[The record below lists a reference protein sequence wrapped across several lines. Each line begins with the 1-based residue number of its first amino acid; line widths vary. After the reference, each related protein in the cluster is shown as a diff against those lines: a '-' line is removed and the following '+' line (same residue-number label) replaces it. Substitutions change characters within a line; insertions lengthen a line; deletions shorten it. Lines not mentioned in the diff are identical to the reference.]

1 MHRQRV
7 HREHRV
13 HAVHR
18 LPVALEAVGLPV
30 LRVVLFSFSHAGVR
44 GKVPDAHTA
53 LDAARREALASSQR
67 ADAAK
72 AVVEVGV
79 EDLRRTIELPDVIAS
94 DLECIGC
101 DEHGATAS

>member
-1 MHRQRV
+1 MYRQRV

-30 LRVVLFSFSHAGVR
+30 LRVVLSSFSHAGVR

-53 LDAARREALASSQR
+53 LDAARREALVSSQR
-67 ADAAK
+67 AHAAE

-79 EDLRRTIELPDVIAS
+79 EDLRRTVELPNVVLC
-94 DLECIGC
+94 DLECICC
-101 DEHGATAS
+101 DEH